1 MRDLKRLALPH
12 QTRQRPGDAPIA
24 AGADVAVGEI
34 ESSAIGRYCQIGRQR
49 HAHACPGHGTMQAG
63 QDRLGHFREQAD
75 GLMHRRDQLVD
86 RLHRCDT
93 QGL

>member
-1 MRDLKRLALPH
+1 MPH

-24 AGADVAVGEI
+24 AGANVAVGEI
-34 ESSAIGRYCQIGRQR
+34 ESSAIGRYCQIGRKR
-49 HAHACPGHGTMQAG
+49 HAHTCPGHGTMQAG
-63 QDRLGHFREQAD
+63 KDRFGHFREQAD

-86 RLHRCDT
+86 RLDWCGT